1 MQIVFRKYKGFWIM
15 LVRFNLTLVNLT
27 LNSPPETHVEVQAAP
42 RKEKGIFFVY
52 GAPVTQHFF
61 GIKCTKFFTM

>member
-1 MQIVFRKYKGFWIM
+1 M